1 MNRPIPNKLLSRRR
15 LSGYRPILLTP
26 FLFLLMIPAL
36 MAQTRTITG
45 TVTGSEDNAPLIGA
59 TVQIKGTSDGT
70 VTDFE
75 GKYEIQASSDDVLL
89 FSYTGYNPLEE
100 QVGNRSVID
109 ISMAP
114 ASELLDE
121 VVVIGYGTAERKEIT
136 NSVASVD
143 AEDFNKGNVNDPAQL
158 LQGKVAGLSIAKPG
172 GDPNAGFNI
181 RLRGLSTFGA
191 NSQPLIVI
199 DGVLGGSLQ
208 LVDPNDIESVEVL
221 KDGSAAAIYGTRAS
235 SGVIIITTK
244 RAKLGDGAKID
255 FNSYVATENVAK
267 FVEISTPEQYREAG
281 GVDNGYETDWLDLL
295 TRTGVSQVYNLSAY
309 NSIGSG
315 NYRVSVNYRDVEG
328 VAYNSGFDQINGRLS
343 LMQRAMDDRLK
354 LTFDLGITKR
364 NAEFTPYEVMRFAII
379 ADPTAPL
386 YNNNNPEDGYWEPN
400 TPEYHNPYGISQ
412 EVTDEGTFKTLLA
425 NLRLNYELFD
435 GFNIDAFYSQQ
446 YQNDLRSQY
455 FSSKTRFTSASG
467 QRGRASKFTE
477 DRKNELFEL
486 TASFKRNFGKV
497 SLNTV
502 AGYSW
507 QEFQFENFN
516 AFNTNFITDD
526 LLYNALELGLGTAFG
541 SDATAG
547 ISSQKEESRL
557 ISFFGRAILNF
568 DDTYFLS
575 LALRR
580 EGSSK
585 FGPNNRWGNFYS
597 ISGGVDLV
605 QAAKIPMDVL
615 KLRIGYGV
623 TGNLP
628 NQNYEYTT
636 RLSRGTRTFF
646 NNSRFLQGVNFASNP
661 NPDLKWEQ
669 KAETNI
675 GLDFA
680 FAKSRI
686 SGAIDYYVRN
696 TTDVLQSISVPVP
709 PNFFSSTL
717 QNIGELRSNGLEVA
731 LDFAAIANE
740 TLTYNTGLV
749 FSTFNTELVTLD
761 GEREQ
766 IFIGNLGPP
775 GLNGVNVIRVA
786 EGRPIGDIMAPIFE
800 GLDDSGRRIITDQNG
815 DGTISQEDDAV
826 VVGNGLPDF
835 ELSWNNTLSIGNFDL
850 SAVIRG
856 AFGHSLVNIN
866 RAYYESP
873 AASNNYNPVRT
884 KYYLEDLTESEN
896 WNSYYVEKADFV
908 KLDNIT
914 LGYNFNFNNQKI
926 RSMRLYVSGQ
936 NLFVITDYTGVDPE
950 VHYSYGSVL
959 APGVDNRNSYFRTR
973 TFTFGLNLGL

>member
-1 MNRPIPNKLLSRRR
+1 MNKAIPSGHLSRGR
-15 LSGYRPILLTP
+15 LPRFRQLLLTP
-26 FLFLLMIPAL
+26 LFLLFLTPHLI
-36 MAQTRTITG
+36 AQARMITG
-45 TVTGSEDNAPLIGA
+45 TVLSDEERAPLIG
-59 TVQIKGTSDGT
+59 VSIQIKGSSTGTISDI
-70 VTDFE
+70 D
-75 GKYEIQASSDDVLL
+75 GKYQIEATSNDVLV
-89 FSYTGYNPLEE
+89 FSYIGFQNTEVP
-100 QVGNRSVID
+100 VGNQSQID
-109 ISMAP
+109 VSLVA

-143 AEDFNKGNVNDPAQL
+143 AKDFNKGNVNDPAQL

-208 LVDPNDIESVEVL
+208 TIDPNDIESIEVL
-221 KDGSAAAIYGTRAS
+221 KDGSAAAIYGTRGA
-235 SGVIIITTK
+235 SGVIIVTTK
-244 RAKLGDGAKID
+244 KASVTDGARID
-255 FNSYVATENVAK
+255 FNSYVASEGVSK
-267 FVEISTPEQYREAG
+267 FVEISTPAQYREAG
-281 GVDNGYETDWLDLL
+281 GVDNGSETNWLDML
-295 TRTGVSQVYNLSAY
+295 TRTGISQVYNLSAY

-315 NYRVSVNYRDVEG
+315 NYRVSVNYRDVQG
-328 VAYNSGFDQINGRLS
+328 VALKSGFNQLNGRLS
-343 LMQRAMDDRLK
+343 LSQRAINDKLR
-354 LTFDLGITKR
+354 LTFDLGLTKR
-364 NAEFTPYEVMRFAII
+364 NAQFIPYETMRFAII
-379 ADPTAPL
+379 ADPTAPI
-386 YNNNNPEDGYWEPN
+386 YNNDRPEEGYWEPN
-400 TPEYHNPYGISQ
+400 TPEYHNPYGIAQ
-412 EVTDEGTFKTLLA
+412 EVTDDGIFKTLLG
-425 NLRLNYELFD
+425 NIRINYELFE
-435 GFNIDAFYSQQ
+435 GFSLDAFYSHQ
-446 YQNDLRSQY
+446 YENDLRSQY

-477 DRKNELFEL
+477 DRKNELFEFTGSYKKNIGNL
-486 TASFKRNFGKV
+486 G
-497 SLNTV
+497 LNAI

-507 QEFQFENFN
+507 QEFLFENFS

-526 LLYNALELGLGTAFG
+526 LFYNALELGLGTAVG

-547 ISSQKEESRL
+547 LGSQKEESRL
-557 ISFFGRAILNF
+557 ISFFGRAILNYN
-568 DDTYFLS
+568 DTYFLS
-575 LALRR
+575 LALRH

-585 FGPNNRWGNFYS
+585 FGPNNRWGDFYS
-597 ISGGVDLV
+597 ISGGIDLV
-605 QAAKIPMDVL
+605 QAANLSMDVL

-628 NQNYEYTT
+628 NQNYEYRT
-636 RLSRGTRTFF
+636 RLSRGSRTYF
-646 NNSRFLQGVNFASNP
+646 NNQRYLQGVNFASNP

-675 GLDFA
+675 GLDFGFLDA
-680 FAKSRI
+680 RI
-686 SGAIDYYVRN
+686 TGAIDYYVRN

-717 QNIGELRSNGLEVA
+717 LNIGELKSNGLEVA
-731 LDFAAIANE
+731 LNFAAIQKP
-740 TLTYNTGLV
+740 TLSYNTGLV

-775 GLNGVNVIRVA
+775 GLNGINVIRVA
-786 EGRPIGDIMAPIFE
+786 EGRPIGEIMAPIFE
-800 GLDDSGRRIITDQNG
+800 GLRDDGTRIITDQNG

-835 ELSWNNTLSIGNFDL
+835 EISWNNSLQFGKFDL

-873 AASNNYNPVRT
+873 AAANNYNPVRT
-884 KYYLEDLTESEN
+884 KYYLPELTESES

-908 KLDNIT
+908 KLDNVS
-914 LGYNFNFNNQKI
+914 LGYTLDSPTQGI
-926 RSMRLYVSGQ
+926 RNIRLYASAQ
-936 NLFVITDYTGVDPE
+936 NLFVITGYTGVDPE